1 MLVVFRVLRL
11 ARVLRLL
18 KLAHFTKSASQ
29 LLSLLTDSWRK
40 ITVFLVTF
48 TSLTVIVGAVMYTI
62 EGAHSGFTS
71 IPQVCGVRARVVAAV
86 WCRHAR
92 SLACM
97 VVVVRG
103 GGTTVCDPGH
113 VLVRCSRGTVDC
125 LCARLTIVVAC
136 AVVCRAIVTLTT
148 VGKCVGK
155 ASPCVVA
162 VCGVRLCVWLLACV
176 SVCGC

>member
-1 MLVVFRVLRL
+1 MQVHVLVVFRVLRL

-71 IPQVCGVRARVVAAV
+71 IPQVCGVRACVMAACGCV
-86 WCRHAR
+86 WCQHAR
-92 SLACM
+92 SLTCRVA
-97 VVVVRG
+97 VVCG
-103 GGTTVCDPGH
+103 DGTSVCDPGH
-113 VLVRCSRGTVDC
+113 VLVRCTEPSH
-125 LCARLTIVVAC
+125 
-136 AVVCRAIVTLTT
+136 
-148 VGKCVGK
+148 
-155 ASPCVVA
+155 
-162 VCGVRLCVWLLACV
+162 ACV
-176 SVCGC
+176 LGLPSLLLVLWAAGPSSL